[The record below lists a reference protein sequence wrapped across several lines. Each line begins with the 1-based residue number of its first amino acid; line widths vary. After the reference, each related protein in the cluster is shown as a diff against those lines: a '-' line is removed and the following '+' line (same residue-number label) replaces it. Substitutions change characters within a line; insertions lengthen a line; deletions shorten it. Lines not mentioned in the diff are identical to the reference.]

1 MKTKTLFFL
10 LLSLFLLLTACS
22 PLTTIV
28 SSSGEQP
35 TPVESYNQAPK
46 GYQSI
51 TVDQVEVEVGV
62 GSPIPVY
69 GIVSGN
75 LPDPC
80 SQVEQTEIKQD
91 GSNFVITLFA
101 TPDKGGPAVDS
112 CIKDANPFRMSIPLN
127 VVDLPAGSYS
137 VTVNGSPADFK
148 LDTANSTSSLRTAD
162 MPFNKSDVQVDYVN
176 IAVGVGSP
184 IPVHAVISANLPGHC
199 AQLGE
204 IRVHQAETTF
214 FIQLLAYVPAQTDC
228 NPDTLPIRLEVPLN
242 ILNLPEGPYEVNV
255 NGVAASFDLN
265 TAFAQAV
272 CSATE
277 EVAIVD
283 GQVRYDGISFDLDPA
298 LADTLTASICPAVA
312 YQENQG
318 PGEAH
323 PAYMA
328 FTFPMEDHLNVEYQP
343 ELRNYEVAGDM
354 SQYLFPLNS
363 LDELST
369 VLTEKPEPATWFNS
383 SPLHTHQTYLGFANG
398 TGVRGLVQY
407 MQDFFFYTNNG
418 LLYEFNGLT
427 QDGRYVVSIRYPL
440 SVPFLM
446 ELDGSLLPPVNLNP
460 QAIAISE
467 WPAEYDQQYKVIE
480 AYNTEAISRFE
491 QMKDSDASPNIALLD
506 ALVQSIQVEKP

>member
-1 MKTKTLFFL
+1 MKTKTLLFL
-10 LLSLFLLLTACS
+10 LLSMLLLLNACS
-22 PLTTIV
+22 PFTTIV
-28 SSSGEQP
+28 RSSGEQP
-35 TPVESYNQAPK
+35 IPVEEVASWDSN
-46 GYQSI
+46 YQPVTI
-51 TVDQVEVEVGV
+51 DQIEVEVGV
-62 GSPIPVY
+62 GSPIPVHV
-69 GIVSGN
+69 IVSGN

-91 GSNFVITLFA
+91 GSNFIINLFA
-101 TPDKGGPAVDS
+101 TPDAGGPAVDS
-112 CIKDANPFRMSIPLN
+112 CIKDAIPFRMSIPLN

-137 VTVNGSPADFK
+137 VTVNGSRSDFK

-162 MPFNKSDVQVDYVN
+162 MPFNKADIKVDDVN
-176 IAVGVGSP
+176 IEVGVGSP
-184 IPVHAVISANLPGHC
+184 IPVHAIISANLPNAC

-204 IRVHQAETTF
+204 IRVHQAETAF

-228 NPDTLPIRLEVPLN
+228 NPDTLPFRLEVPLN

-255 NGVAASFDLN
+255 NGATASFDLN
-265 TAFAQAV
+265 TIPAQAG
-272 CSATE
+272 CSGAE
-277 EVAIVD
+277 EIAVVD
-283 GQVRYDGISFDLDPA
+283 GRVSYNGISFDLNPA
-298 LADTLTASICPAVA
+298 LADTLTASVCPRVL

-323 PAYMA
+323 PSYIA
-328 FTFPMEDHLNVEYQP
+328 FTFSVENNRNVEYQP
-343 ELRNYEVAGDM
+343 ELRIYEVAGDM

-383 SPLHTHQTYLGFANG
+383 SPLHTYQTYLGFANG